1 MKISYLINYILE
13 MSQFNIEMDQINNEN
28 FTANDIHQIYA
39 SNENFDIM
47 YIAKI
52 TKITPDKI
60 YKKLKPFF
68 EEPKTLR
75 GYREC
80 KDYIKKQNNLSREI
94 CNTQSEIS
102 RVRNEITSLKDIKKE
117 LEDNKKK
124 QLEEYYSFKYSFNSE
139 EGDEE

>member
-1 MKISYLINYILE
+1 MKKSYLINYILE
-13 MSQFNIEMDQINNEN
+13 MYQFNLEMDQINNEN

-75 GYREC
+75 GYMEC
-80 KDYIKKQNNLSREI
+80 KDYIKKQNNLSKKIR
-94 CNTQSEIS
+94 NTQCEIS
-102 RVRNEITSLKDIKKE
+102 RVRNKITSLEDIKKE
-117 LEDNKKK
+117 LEDNKKE
-124 QLEEYYSFKYSFNSE
+124 QLEEYYIFKYSFNSE
-139 EGDEE
+139 AEEE

>member
-1 MKISYLINYILE
+1 
-13 MSQFNIEMDQINNEN
+13 MSEFNNED
-28 FTANDIHQIYA
+28 FTVDDIHQIYI
-39 SNENFDIM
+39 SNENLSIMDI
-47 YIAKI
+47 ALI
-52 TKITPDKI
+52 TKITPDNV

-94 CNTQSEIS
+94 RNTQNEIY
-102 RVRNEITSLKDIKKE
+102 RIRNEITSLEDMKKE

-124 QLEEYYSFKYSFNSE
+124 QLEEYYSFINNFNTDS
-139 EGDEE
+139 DEE